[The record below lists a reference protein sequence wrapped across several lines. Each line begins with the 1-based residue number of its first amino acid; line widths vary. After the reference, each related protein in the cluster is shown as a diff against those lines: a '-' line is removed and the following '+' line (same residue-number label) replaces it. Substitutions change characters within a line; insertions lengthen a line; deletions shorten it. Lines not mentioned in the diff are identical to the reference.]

1 MKIFQSKHSKTLI
14 EEERNLLIFVLCSLL
29 KENNGTLSIANLT
42 DETLVE
48 YGLEIDTSNLSPNA
62 PLNISLIK
70 EN

>member
-1 MKIFQSKHSKTLI
+1 MKIFQSKHNKNLI
-14 EEERNLLIFVLCSLL
+14 EEERNLLIFILCSLL

-42 DETLVE
+42 DETLIE